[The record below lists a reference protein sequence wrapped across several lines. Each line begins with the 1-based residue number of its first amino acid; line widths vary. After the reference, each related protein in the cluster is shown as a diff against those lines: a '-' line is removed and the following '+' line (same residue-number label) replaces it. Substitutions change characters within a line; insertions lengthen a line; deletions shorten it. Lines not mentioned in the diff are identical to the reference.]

1 MSYQKEIRDYMT
13 RFNEKEII
21 IANTVLVDKFE
32 HIPETAY
39 YKTLERLVSYHELA
53 KVGKGI
59 YCRPQKDDNGTI
71 VVSGEEEIL
80 DYYISANKK
89 RPTGV
94 IVGDRLYNK
103 IGLTERKSD
112 MVTVYSNKLEES
124 RKRIGNISIKKI
136 KLRLNAVMISTI
148 EYMDVLQN
156 YDKIDFISD
165 KKAAT
170 YFRHIAD
177 IYDEKTMLQANDE
190 IHYKKRTFA
199 FLAQILHYFGV
210 ENQIDK
216 LLNRISTYEMPDV
229 AKIIEGKG
237 IAEK

>member
-80 DYYISANKK
+80 DYYINANKK
-89 RPTGV
+89 CPTGV
-94 IVGDRLYNK
+94 IVGDTLYNK

-112 MVTVYSNKLEES
+112 KVMVYSNRLEES
-124 RKRIGNISIKKI
+124 RKRIGNISLRKI
-136 KLRLNAVMISTI
+136 KLRLNAITISTI

-156 YDKIDFISD
+156 YETIDITSD
-165 KKAAT
+165 KKAAA
-170 YFRHIAD
+170 YFRHIAET
-177 IYDEKTMLQANDE
+177 YDEKIVQQVNNE
-190 IHYKKRTFA
+190 IHYKKRTLA
-199 FLAQILHYFGV
+199 FLVQILHCFGV

-229 AKIIEGKG
+229 AKIVEV
-237 IAEK
+237 